1 MLSDKNYK
9 NFEFEFDWR
18 IEPGTDGGVFYH
30 LPSEISVE
38 QLATTYPEM
47 QFVDEENNDSANT
60 NPAHLTGA
68 LFNVVAPRYKISK
81 PSAINHFRLVVKN
94 GHVEHWLNG
103 IKVTEYDVNT
113 GEWKKKWRTK
123 FSLEPAHVETG
134 RVALVV
140 QHGTAHFTNIRIR
153 EL

>member
-9 NFEFEFDWR
+9 NFEFEFDCR
-18 IEPGTDGGVFYH
+18 IESGTDGGIFYH
-30 LPSEISVE
+30 LPSDISFA
-38 QLATTYPEM
+38 QLATAYQEM
-47 QFVDEENNDSANT
+47 QLVDEENNGLASANPT
-60 NPAHLTGA
+60 HLTGA
-68 LFNVVAPRYKISK
+68 LFNMIGPRYKISK
-81 PSAINHFRLVVKN
+81 PSAINNFRLVVKN

-103 IKVTEYDVNT
+103 IKVTEYDVNA
-113 GEWKKKWRTK
+113 GEWKKMWRTN
-123 FSLEPAHVETG
+123 FGLEPAHLESG